1 MDFKAWF
8 GRWLIAVLVSLPM
21 SPVLS
26 QEGQHKEGILVVNAQ
41 WRDTGALSLSWQSK
55 NALRSGTVDIHRRL
69 LGERGGASW
78 WPLAEGIRHR
88 RVYVD
93 ETVKAGKAYE
103 YRVIHTDGDDVQVG
117 YWLAGRQVDAAPE
130 RGVVFLV
137 VDSTF
142 ESALTQEL
150 ERFVDDLVGDGWQV
164 VQRTVPRHNKT
175 ELASNMTHA
184 SELRDWLALE
194 AEQAGNV
201 TRALILVGHVPVV
214 MTGQVRPDGHN
225 PQPHE
230 SDLYYADLG
239 QRWAQNAKGEL
250 LQNRLPD
257 LRIDMHVGRIDFA
270 PVSAGDQTIEL
281 AHLKHYFDKNHRW
294 RHGQLGD
301 LRNAYGQSGHLSVE
315 ITLLNNIVGPERV
328 SEGGHHDVGV
338 TQPYL
343 WGVDFGHW
351 KGSEYPGAGI
361 KPVFAINFGSGKQHF
376 AKQGNPMIQLLAQ
389 EDYTLTVGWGA
400 RPAWWLQRMALGGT
414 IGDVHFATVNNG
426 PWYFG
431 DYQQAVDYYP
441 MGNYIW
447 RAPVWVNLLGDPTL
461 HAFPLAPPK
470 GLISGIDNGTAVL
483 RWRQADADDVLGY
496 QVFRLNTDGG
506 GFEPISDLLEDNY
519 FEDASWGSGSRYM
532 VRSYGLKQVYAGSFY
547 TWSQGVYTTPLSAPS
562 DTSAL

>member
-1 MDFKAWF
+1 MGVQV
-8 GRWLIAVLVSLPM
+8 GRWLWLAMLLFCLQVVPS
-21 SPVLS
+21 LS
-26 QEGQHKEGILVVNAQ
+26 QEGQHNERILVVDGQ
-41 WRDTGALSLSWQSK
+41 WRDTGAFSLSWQSK
-55 NALRSGTVDIHRRL
+55 HALRSGVVDIHRRL
-69 LGERGGASW
+69 LGEQGGSSW

-93 ETVKAGKAYE
+93 ETAKPGKAYE
-103 YRVIHTDGDDVQVG
+103 YRVVRTDGDDVQVG
-117 YWLAGRQVDAAPE
+117 YWLAGRQVEATLE

-137 VDSTF
+137 VDST
-142 ESALTQEL
+142 L
-150 ERFVDDLVGDGWQV
+150 EQSLAFQLDRFVDDLVGDGWRV
-164 VQRTVPRHNKT
+164 VRRVVSRHEPKNA
-175 ELASNMTHA
+175 ASNLTHA
-184 SELRDWLALE
+184 SELRDWLSEE
-194 AEQAGNV
+194 ANKASDV
-201 TRALILVGHVPVV
+201 TRALILVGHVPIVK
-214 MTGQVRPDGHN
+214 TGQVRPDGHN

-239 QRWAQNAKGEL
+239 QPWARNAEGEL

-257 LRIDMHVGRIDFA
+257 LRIDMLVGRIDFA
-270 PVSAGDQTIEL
+270 PISAGDRVVEL
-281 AHLKHYFDKNHRW
+281 AHLQHYFDKNHRW

-315 ITLLNNIVGPERV
+315 IAMLNNIVGPEQV
-328 SEGGHHDVGV
+328 SDGGHHDKGV

-376 AKQGNPMIQLLAQ
+376 GKHGNPMTQLLAQ
-389 EDYTLTVGWGA
+389 EGYTLTVGWGA

-431 DYQQAVDYYP
+431 DYQNAVDYYP
-441 MGNYIW
+441 MGNYLW

-461 HAFPLAPPK
+461 HAFPLAPPVELSSEIAQGAAK
-470 GLISGIDNGTAVL
+470 LSWQSAAT
-483 RWRQADADDVLGY
+483 DDVLGY
-496 QVFRLNTDGG
+496 QVWRLDPEVGE
-506 GFEPISDLLEDNY
+506 FQSISGLLADNH
-519 FEDASWGSGSRYM
+519 FEDAAWRPGYRYM

-547 TWSQGVYTTPLSAPS
+547 TWSQGVFTTPLN
-562 DTSAL
+562 

>member
-1 MDFKAWF
+1 MGLDARCW
-8 GRWLIAVLVSLPM
+8 RWLTLLLLCLQVVPTH
-21 SPVLS
+21 S
-26 QEGQHKEGILVVNAQ
+26 QEGQHSERILVVDGQ

-55 NALRSGTVDIHRRL
+55 NALRSGTVDVHRRL

-93 ETVKAGKAYE
+93 ETVKPGKAYE
-103 YRVIHTDGDDVQVG
+103 YRITRTDGDDVQVG
-117 YWLAGRQVDAAPE
+117 YWLAGREVDAPE
-130 RGVVFLV
+130 GRGVVFLV
-137 VDSTF
+137 VDSTL
-142 ESALTQEL
+142 ESALTPEL
-150 ERFVDDLVGDGWQV
+150 QRFVDDLVGDGWHV
-164 VQRTVPRHNKT
+164 LRRSVPRHNGT
-175 ELASNMTHA
+175 DLVSNMTHA
-184 SELRDWLALE
+184 SQLRDWLALE
-194 AEQAGNV
+194 ADKAGTA
-201 TRALILVGHVPVV
+201 TRALILVGHVPIV

-270 PVSAGDQTIEL
+270 PLAAGDPEVEL
-281 AHLKHYFDKNHRW
+281 AHLKHYFEKNHRW
-294 RHGQLGD
+294 RHGELGD

-315 ITLLNNIVGPERV
+315 ITMLNNIVGPDQV
-328 SEGGHHDVGV
+328 SDGGHHDTGV

-376 AKQGNPMIQLLAQ
+376 AKPGNPMTQLLAQ
-389 EDYTLTVGWGA
+389 EGYTLAVGWGA
-400 RPAWWLQRMALGGT
+400 RPAWWLQRMALGGS

-431 DYQQAVDYYP
+431 DYQDAVDYYP
-441 MGNYIW
+441 MGNYLW

-461 HAFPLAPPK
+461 RAFPLTPPA
-470 GLISGIDNGTAVL
+470 GLSGEIDSGTAIL
-483 RWRQADADDVLGY
+483 RWRTADAADVLGY
-496 QVFRLNTDGG
+496 QVLRLNTETDR
-506 GFEPISDLLEDNY
+506 FEPISGLLEDSH
-519 FEDASWGSGSRYM
+519 FEDTAWRPGYRYM

-547 TWSQGVYTTPLSAPS
+547 TWSQGGFIVPS
-562 DTSAL
+562 SL